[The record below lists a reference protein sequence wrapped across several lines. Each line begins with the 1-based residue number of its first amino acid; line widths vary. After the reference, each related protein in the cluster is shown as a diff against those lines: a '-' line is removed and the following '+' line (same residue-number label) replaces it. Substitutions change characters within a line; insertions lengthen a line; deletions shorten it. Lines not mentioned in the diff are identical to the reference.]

1 MCWEKNTTNSLLIFF
16 FFFLNVKYSTNFH
29 NKLLNDP
36 SGLLCSSAG
45 TGWHRGSISPSLSL
59 AFTFT
64 HTSNYLL

>member
-1 MCWEKNTTNSLLIFF
+1 MCWKKKHHKFIAYLF

-59 AFTFT
+59 AFMFT